1 MAGSKGSL
9 CRNCYRRQPSPRSS
23 VVIRFTVEDKAEF
36 GELHVDEEGTEEG
49 KKKRH
54 LMTEGRVVKN
64 NWEIS
69 YL

>member
-1 MAGSKGSL
+1 M
-9 CRNCYRRQPSPRSS
+9 
-23 VVIRFTVEDKAEF
+23 VVRFTGEDKAEF